1 MSHNDI
7 LKDLK
12 KGQYHPL
19 YFLHGEES
27 YFIDI
32 LSDFIENQV
41 LNESEKAF
49 NQTIFYGKDVNH
61 LAIVDTARRFPMMAP
76 YQVVILKEAQD
87 MKSLK
92 ELKTYIEKPSEK
104 TILVI
109 CHKHKKFNLNSA
121 FGKLLKKNALVFESK
136 KLYDNQVPDWIQQYL
151 SNKSLKIDPQA
162 SVLLGEYLGTNL
174 SKVANE
180 LDKLAINLPK
190 GTQITK
196 QHIEEN
202 IGISKDYN
210 VFELQKALGQ
220 KNVLKVNRIA
230 NYFASN
236 PRKNPLPMVTASLY
250 NYFSKMYML
259 KALKNAPEQE
269 VMKALNLRSAFFLK
283 EYRMAVRN
291 YHLIEIEKTLDL
303 LKEFDLKSKGVG
315 YVSTGKKEGQ
325 LLKELV
331 WKILH

>member
-1 MSHNDI
+1 LTYLDI
-7 LKDLK
+7 LKSLK
-12 KGQYHPL
+12 KGEYQSV
-19 YFLHGEES
+19 YFLHGTEP
-27 YFIDI
+27 YFIDVI
-32 LSDFIENQV
+32 ADYIEDHV
-41 LNESEKAF
+41 LEESEKAF

-76 YQVVILKEAQD
+76 RQVVILKEAQD
-87 MKSLK
+87 MKTLK
-92 ELKTYIEKPSEK
+92 ELKTYLEKPADT

-109 CHKHKKFNLNSA
+109 CHKYKRFNLNSA
-121 FGKLLKKNALVFESK
+121 FGKLLKKQALVFESK
-136 KLYDNQVPDWIQQYL
+136 KLYDNQVPDWIEQYL
-151 SNKSLKIDPQA
+151 RSKKLKISHEA
-162 SVLLGEYLGTNL
+162 SVLIGEYLGTDL

-180 LDKLAINLPK
+180 LDKLAINLEA
-190 GTQITK
+190 GTEITR

-220 KNVLKVNRIA
+220 KDVLKANRIV

-236 PRKNPLPMVTASLY
+236 PKKNPLPMVTGSLY
-250 NYFSKMYML
+250 NYFSKIYML
-259 KALKNAPEQE
+259 KALRNAPDQE
-269 VMKALNLRSAFFLK
+269 IMKALNLRSAFFLK
-283 EYRMAVRN
+283 EYRLAVRH
-291 YHLIEIEKTLDL
+291 YPLPEVEKVLDL

-315 YVSTGKKEGQ
+315 YISTGKPDGE

>member
-1 MSHNDI
+1 MTYQDI
-7 LKDLK
+7 LKSLK
-12 KGQYHPL
+12 KGEFKPV
-19 YFLHGEES
+19 YFLHGTEP
-27 YFIDI
+27 YFIDVI
-32 LSDFIENQV
+32 SDYVEKNVLS
-41 LNESEKAF
+41 ESEKAF

-76 YQVVILKEAQD
+76 RQVVVLKEAQE

-92 ELKTYIEKPSEK
+92 ELKTYLEKPAE
-104 TILVI
+104 TTLLVI

-121 FGKLLKKNALVFESK
+121 FGKLLKKNAVVFESK
-136 KLYDNQVPDWIQQYL
+136 SLYDNQVPDWIQQYL
-151 SNKSLKIDPQA
+151 RGKKLKISHEA
-162 SVLLGEYLGTNL
+162 SVLIGEYLGTDL

-180 LDKLAINLPK
+180 LDKLAINLEA
-190 GTQITK
+190 GTEITR

-220 KNVLKVNRIA
+220 KDILKANRIV

-236 PRKNPLPMVTASLY
+236 PKKNPLPMVTGSLY
-250 NYFSKMYML
+250 NYFSKIYML
-259 KALKNAPEQE
+259 KALRNAPDPEI
-269 VMKALNLRSAFFLK
+269 MKALNLRSAFFLK
-283 EYRMAVRN
+283 EYRLAVRH
-291 YHLIEIEKTLDL
+291 YPLPEVEKVLDL

-315 YVSTGKKEGQ
+315 YISTGKQEGE

>member
-1 MSHNDI
+1 MTYLDI
-7 LKDLK
+7 LKDIK
-12 KGQYHPL
+12 KGQYQAV
-19 YFLHGEES
+19 YFLHGTEP
-27 YFIDI
+27 YFIDVI
-32 LSDFIENQV
+32 SDYIEDHV
-41 LNESEKAF
+41 LEESEKAF

-76 YQVVILKEAQD
+76 RQVVILKEAQE
-87 MKSLK
+87 MKGLK
-92 ELKTYIEKPSEK
+92 DLQTYLEKPAET

-121 FGKLLKKNALVFESK
+121 FGKVLKKNALVFESK
-136 KLYDNQVPDWIQQYL
+136 SLYDNQVPDWIQHYL
-151 SNKSLKIDPQA
+151 HNKKLKISHEA
-162 SVLLGEYLGTNL
+162 SVLIGEYLGTDL

-180 LDKLAINLPK
+180 LDKLAINLEA
-190 GTQITK
+190 GTEITR

-210 VFELQKALGQ
+210 VFELQNALGQ
-220 KNVLKVNRIA
+220 KDVLKANRIV

-236 PRKNPLPMVTASLY
+236 PKKNPLPMVTGSLY
-250 NYFSKMYML
+250 NYFSKIYML
-259 KALKNAPEQE
+259 KALRNAPDQE
-269 VMKALNLRSAFFLK
+269 IMNALNLRSAFFLK
-283 EYRMAVRN
+283 EYRLAVRH
-291 YHLIEIEKTLDL
+291 YPLQEVEKVLDL

-315 YVSTGKKEGQ
+315 YISTGKQEGE